1 MRTSIAWTG
10 ALALSLVAAAHGQSV
25 LFDFNSTPYFTPLPL
40 DVTAG
45 GITAH
50 LAGTG
55 QGFSIQQAGA
65 FGFTP
70 AGFSGNCI
78 MPNSVYAAD
87 LVIGFSTVLA
97 ECSIMFST
105 QELECDTAATMKAT
119 AYLNGSLV
127 GSSTAQ
133 AAPPG
138 TWPTGTLAVSAA
150 QGFNSVVVHY
160 QSAPPGCSDYGVIFM
175 ADNLIVTPKGAA
187 PCVGDLDA
195 NGHVD
200 GADLGAL
207 LAEWGGGGAADLD
220 GDGVVGGADLGLVL
234 GHWGAC
240 P

>member
-119 AYLNGSLV
+119 VYLNGSLV

-133 AAPPG
+133 A
-138 TWPTGTLAVSAA
+138 
-150 QGFNSVVVHY
+150 
-160 QSAPPGCSDYGVIFM
+160 APPGCSDYGVIFM